1 MSKFIIKKSIDE
13 QYYFVL
19 KANNSE
25 TILTSEMYTQI
36 HSLKNW
42 IQSVIENSYYDSQ
55 YNRRISSD
63 NKYYFTL
70 KAKNGEVIGVS
81 ETYNSEQAMENGI
94 QSVKE
99 NAPLASIEPEI

>member
-1 MSKFIIKKSIDE
+1 MAKFLIKKSINE

-25 TILTSEMYTQI
+25 IILTSEMYTQLY
-36 HSLKNW
+36 SLKNW

-55 YNRRISSD
+55 YNRLISSD
-63 NKYYFTL
+63 DKYYFTL
-70 KAKNGEVIGVS
+70 EAKNGEVIGVS
-81 ETYNSEQAMENGI
+81 ETYNSKQAMENGI

-99 NAPLASIEPEI
+99 NAPHATIESKI

>member
-1 MSKFIIKKSIDE
+1 MSKFIIKKNINE

-25 TILTSEMYTQI
+25 IILTSEMYTQI

-55 YNRRISSD
+55 YNRLISMD

-70 KAKNGEVIGVS
+70 EAENGEVIGVS
-81 ETYNSEQAMENGI
+81 ETYNSKQAMENGI

-99 NAPLASIEPEI
+99 NAPLASIESEI

>member
-1 MSKFIIKKSIDE
+1 
-13 QYYFVL
+13 
-19 KANNSE
+19 
-25 TILTSEMYTQI
+25 MYTQI

-55 YNRRISSD
+55 YNRLISMD

-70 KAKNGEVIGVS
+70 EAENGEVIGVS
-81 ETYNSEQAMENGI
+81 ETYNSKQAMENGI

-99 NAPLASIEPEI
+99 NAPLASIESEI

>member
-1 MSKFIIKKSIDE
+1 MAKFLIQKSTNGK
-13 QYYFVL
+13 YYFVL

-42 IQSVIENSYYDSQ
+42 IQSVRENSYDDSH
-55 YNRRISSD
+55 YNRLISMD

-70 KAKNGEVIGVS
+70 EAENGEVIGVS
-81 ETYNSEQAMENGI
+81 ETYNSKQAMENGI

-99 NAPLASIEPEI
+99 NAPLASIESEI

>member
-36 HSLKNW
+36 HSLKN
-42 IQSVIENSYYDSQ
+42 
-55 YNRRISSD
+55 
-63 NKYYFTL
+63 
-70 KAKNGEVIGVS
+70 
-81 ETYNSEQAMENGI
+81 
-94 QSVKE
+94 
-99 NAPLASIEPEI
+99 

>member
-1 MSKFIIKKSIDE
+1 MSKFIIKKSINE

-25 TILTSEMYTQI
+25 IILTSEMYTQI

-55 YNRRISSD
+55 YKRLISMD

-70 KAKNGEVIGVS
+70 EAENGEVIGVS
-81 ETYNSEQAMENGI
+81 ETYNSKQAMENGI

-99 NAPLASIEPEI
+99 NAPLASIESEI

>member
-1 MSKFIIKKSIDE
+1 MSKFIIKKNINE

-25 TILTSEMYTQI
+25 IILTSEMYTQI

-55 YNRRISSD
+55 YNRLISMD

-70 KAKNGEVIGVS
+70 EAENGEVIGVS
-81 ETYNSEQAMENGI
+81 ETYNSKQAMENGI

-99 NAPLASIEPEI
+99 NATLASIESEI

>member
-1 MSKFIIKKSIDE
+1 MSKFIIKKNINE

-25 TILTSEMYTQI
+25 IILTSEMYTQI

-55 YNRRISSD
+55 YNRLISMD

-70 KAKNGEVIGVS
+70 EAENGEVIGVS
-81 ETYNSEQAMENGI
+81 ETYNSKQAMENGI

-99 NAPLASIEPEI
+99 NATLASIESQI

>member
-1 MSKFIIKKSIDE
+1 MSKFIIKKNINE

-25 TILTSEMYTQI
+25 IILTSEMYTQI

-55 YNRRISSD
+55 YNRLISMD

-70 KAKNGEVIGVS
+70 EAENGEVIGVS
-81 ETYNSEQAMENGI
+81 ETYNSKQAMENGI
-94 QSVKE
+94 QPVKE
-99 NAPLASIEPEI
+99 NAPLASIESEI

>member
-1 MSKFIIKKSIDE
+1 MSKFIIKKSINE

-25 TILTSEMYTQI
+25 IILTSEMYTQI

-55 YNRRISSD
+55 YNRLISMD

-70 KAKNGEVIGVS
+70 EAENGEVIGVS
-81 ETYNSEQAMENGI
+81 ETYNSKQAMENGI

-99 NAPLASIEPEI
+99 NAPLASIESEI

>member
-1 MSKFIIKKSIDE
+1 MSKFIIKKSINE

-25 TILTSEMYTQI
+25 IILTSEMYTQI

-42 IQSVIENSYYDSQ
+42 IQSVKENSYYDSQ
-55 YNRRISSD
+55 YNRWISSD

-70 KAKNGEVIGVS
+70 DAEIGEVIGVS
-81 ETYNSEQAMENGI
+81 ETYNSIQAMENGI

-99 NAPLASIEPEI
+99 NAPLASIESEI

>member
-1 MSKFIIKKSIDE
+1 MSKFIIKKNINE

-25 TILTSEMYTQI
+25 IILTSEMYTQI

-55 YNRRISSD
+55 YNRLISMD

-70 KAKNGEVIGVS
+70 EAENGEVIGVS
-81 ETYNSEQAMENGI
+81 ETYNSKQAMENGI

-99 NAPLASIEPEI
+99 NAPIASIESEI